1 MNSIHKDWKKCSIF
15 CSGIITSIMLD
26 LHTSEIRTFFP
37 VVSKDKEISPGACPK
52 RLLKGEMKA

>member
-1 MNSIHKDWKKCSIF
+1 
-15 CSGIITSIMLD
+15 MLD